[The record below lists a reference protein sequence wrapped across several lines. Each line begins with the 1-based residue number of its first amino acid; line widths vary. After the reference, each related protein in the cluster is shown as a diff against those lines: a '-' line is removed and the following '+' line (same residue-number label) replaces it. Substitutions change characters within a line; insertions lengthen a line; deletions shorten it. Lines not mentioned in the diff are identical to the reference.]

1 MFFSLRHKIFI
12 KVIAVVIMTAAIAAC
27 GTDGH
32 HFHLEGRFLKMNMAE
47 FYVYSPDGL
56 VNGIDTIHVKGGR
69 FAYELPCEREGIIV
83 VVLPNFSEIPVFVD
97 PGESVDMK
105 ADASHIK
112 DIEITGTKDNE
123 MMTEWSKS
131 IDGMSPP
138 DQRTQAESFIR
149 KNPKSIVS
157 RWLLRK
163 YFIQRPDADL
173 RKAKQLTSVI
183 DEVGVAD
190 SHNGRFSED
199 IQRVSQARVGDRL
212 PLFAAKDIY
221 GKNVYSRDLLKGK
234 AVIIAWASWNYD
246 GMNLHRTVRDFIK
259 KAEDEGRSK
268 PKVVS
273 LSLDPYATMTKDR
286 LKNDSLPWPVV
297 CDGKMWDSP
306 LVSTLGIAFV
316 PDNIVVSNGKIVGRH
331 MKADEV
337 IKELEK

>member
-1 MFFSLRHKIFI
+1 
-12 KVIAVVIMTAAIAAC
+12 MTAAIAAC
-27 GTDGH
+27 GAGSH
-32 HFHLEGRFLKMNMAE
+32 HFRLEGRFLKMNMAE

-83 VVLPNFSEIPVFVD
+83 VVLPNFSEIPIFVD

-138 DQRTQAESFIR
+138 DQCAQAEVFIR
-149 KNPKSIVS
+149 RNPRSIVS

-163 YFIQRPDADL
+163 YFIQKPDANL
-173 RKAKQLTSVI
+173 RKARQLTAVM
-183 DEVGVAD
+183 DEANKAE
-190 SHNGRFSED
+190 SYESRFSED
-199 IQRVSQARVGDRL
+199 VQRVSQARVGDKL

-221 GKNVYSRDLLKGK
+221 GKNVSSHDLMKGK

-246 GMNLHRTVRDFIK
+246 GINLQRSVRGFIR

-273 LSLDPYATMTKDR
+273 ISLDPSAVMTKEKMR
-286 LKNDSLPWPVV
+286 NDSLPWPVV
-297 CDGKMWDSP
+297 CDGMMWDSP
-306 LVSTLGIAFV
+306 LVKTLGIAFI
-316 PDNIVVSNGKIVGRH
+316 PDNIVVSDGKIVGRH
-331 MKADEV
+331 MKSDEL